1 MTPPAARTAV
11 VAIGD
16 QALIAGFALVGVH
29 LSPAATPPEVQD
41 AWRAALPTAA
51 VVILTGS
58 AADALGEE
66 RHVPDAPLTVVMP
79 A

>member
-16 QALIAGFALVGVH
+16 QPQIAGFALVGVR
-29 LSPAATPPEVQD
+29 LSPAATPAEVQD
-41 AWRAALPTAA
+41 AWRAAFPTAA
-51 VVILTGS
+51 VVILTDG
-58 AADALGEE
+58 AASSLGDE